1 MLQVNIHEAKTQ
13 LSMLDDKGFD
23 LWADTYDQSVDISDK
38 NNTYPFAGYEKLIN
52 VVLEMILNDKKLTV
66 LDIGIGTGALS
77 TELYKNGY
85 KITGIDFSEEMI
97 KICKEKMPLAKMIQY
112 DFSKGFPDE
121 LNGEKYD
128 YIISTYASHHLND
141 SEKIIFIKKL
151 FKKLNATGLLIIGD
165 VGFQTRKELNEC
177 KLLNKDEWD
186 DNEFYI
192 VYDEIKD
199 SLESIYKMKFIKISI
214 CAVIVTISMKE
225 K

>member
-1 MLQVNIHEAKTQ
+1 
-13 LSMLDDKGFD
+13 MLDDKGFD

-38 NNTYPFAGYEKLIN
+38 NNTYPFAGYERLIN
-52 VVLEMILNDKKLTV
+52 IVLKNILNNKISTV

-97 KICKEKMPLAKMIQY
+97 KICKEKMPSAKMIQY

-121 LNGEKYD
+121 LYGEKYD
-128 YIISTYASHHLND
+128 YIISTYTFHHLND
-141 SEKIIFIKKL
+141 SAKIAFIKKL
-151 FKKLNATGLLIIGD
+151 LKKLNINGLLIIGD

-177 KLLNKDEWD
+177 KILNKDEWD

-199 SLESIYKMKFIKISI
+199 SLGSIYKMEFIKISI
-214 CAVIVTISMKE
+214 CAVIVIISMK
-225 K
+225 KK